1 MELLQQDVEPRKL
14 GVIPVT
20 IDSDEKKAWV
30 VGKVPVHV
38 HAALEGL
45 PGRKRYV
52 NGTPFVEISRSNLEY
67 ISSRL
72 ENVTWRGP
80 AQRMLE
86 EFQLMREREKAS
98 REHRAEGEER
108 FSLPDFPFKT
118 TPYAHQLKC
127 FGLARSALNSPIPA
141 YGLFMEQGTG
151 KTKVILDLAAD
162 LYLNGGSKGK
172 IDTLVIVAPNGV
184 HAQWINEQVP
194 CHLSESVPWRGAYT
208 VASPSPDERQQLA
221 ATLPYKDGLRVVAVH
236 VDSLSHKKGQEFLQ
250 ELLSGCRA
258 LLAVDESSRIKDLSS
273 KRTKFI
279 VGLAKLAP
287 YRLIATGTPVSQ
299 GVEDLYSQFRFL
311 NKNILGHDSFFS
323 FRNHFCRMGG
333 YQGKKIVGYQ
343 NEDELKQK
351 IDSYT
356 FRVLKDDCLD
366 LPRKNFIRREVLFT
380 PEQRKVYDQMRK
392 DFFLELE
399 GGVLTARMALTR
411 IIRLQQIVS
420 GFISRSPVKDE
431 MGRVVEPALW
441 QELPNGRAAAT
452 VDIVQAAQGKVIV
465 WVKFEGD
472 HTLLTRELDAAGIG
486 WVDYVGPTPQNQ
498 RKANI
503 ERFRTDPDCKVFIS
517 SPRSGGTGLNL
528 TVASEVVWYSRDFS
542 LENELQAN
550 DRCHRI
556 GQESV
561 VNYHYLVTPRTVD
574 ERIDK
579 MLRGKLSVAENL
591 IDLRNLVE

>member
-1 MELLQQDVEPRKL
+1 M
-14 GVIPVT
+14 IPVT

-30 VGKVPVHV
+30 VGQVPIHV
-38 HAALEGL
+38 HTALEGL

-52 NGTPFVEISRSNLEY
+52 RGIPYLELSRANLEY
-67 ISSRL
+67 LEHRL
-72 ENVTWRGP
+72 ENITWRGP
-80 AQRMLE
+80 AQRMVDE
-86 EFQLMREREKAS
+86 YKLMREQEKAN
-98 REHRAEGEER
+98 REIRGNSAES
-108 FSLPDFPFKT
+108 FSLEEFPFKT
-118 TPYAHQLKC
+118 KPYAHQMKC
-127 FGLARSALNSPIPA
+127 FSLARAAMNSPVPA

-162 LYLNGGSKGK
+162 LYLNGGAKGK
-172 IDTLVIVAPNGV
+172 IDTLIIIAPNGV
-184 HAQWINEQVP
+184 HSQWINEQVP
-194 CHLSESVPWRGAYT
+194 THLSDSVPWQGAYT
-208 VASPSPDERQQLA
+208 VASPSREEREA
-221 ATLPYKDGLRVVAVH
+221 MKATLAYKGGLRVFSIH
-236 VDSLSHKKGQEFLQ
+236 VDSLSQKKGQEFLR
-250 ELLSGCRA
+250 ELLAGSRA
-258 LLAVDESSRIKDLSS
+258 LVAVDESSRIKDLSS

-279 VGLAKLAP
+279 VQVAKLAP

-299 GVEDLYSQFRFL
+299 GVEDLYSQFFFL
-311 NKNILGHDSFFS
+311 NKNILGYDSFFS

-333 YQGKKIVGYQ
+333 FQGKKIVGYQ
-343 NEDELKQK
+343 NEEELKKK

-366 LPRKNFIRREVLFT
+366 LPKKNFIRREVPFT
-380 PEQRKVYDQMRK
+380 PEQRKTYDQMRK

-420 GFISRSPVKDE
+420 GFISRSAKKDE
-431 MGRVVEPALW
+431 AGNVVEEAMFQELHNGRVE
-441 QELPNGRAAAT
+441 AA
-452 VDIVQAAQGKVIV
+452 VDIVKQALGKVII

-472 HTLLTRELDAAGIG
+472 HRLLTKGLDAAGIK
-486 WVDYVGPTPQNQ
+486 WVDYVGPTPQQ
-498 RKANI
+498 DRVKNI
-503 ERFRTDPDCKVFIS
+503 ERFRNDPECKVFIS
-517 SPRSGGTGLNL
+517 SPKSGGTGLNL
-528 TVASEVVWYSRDFS
+528 TVANEVIWYSRDFS

-556 GQESV
+556 GQEQV

-579 MLRGKLSVAENL
+579 LLRGKLSVAENL